1 MDIVGLKNIRKELSQ
16 YNKIP
21 HTLFTGARGT
31 GKTMLS
37 KWIAKQKN
45 KRFIFLTGNTINQKK
60 LTNIF
65 LKLQEGDV
73 ILIDEIHRMT
83 SKVEEVLYQPL
94 NANIFPIT
102 TIDGD
107 NYIINLP
114 QFTLLATTTAT
125 GSVSKP
131 LLSRF
136 KLIFHIPHYSQ
147 NELAQI
153 IQQQGYS
160 AMDSIKIA
168 ENVVTPR
175 EAFNLAYRIKNLKMK
190 VADALEFMD
199 YKNGFNSFERKYL
212 DLLKNIY
219 PQRLSLTSLT
229 FSLQLDKEE
238 VYALEDKLIQRR
250 LININ
255 SRGRGLNI

>member
-1 MDIVGLKNIRKELSQ
+1 MEIVGLKNIRKELS
-16 YNKIP
+16 YYDNIP

-37 KWIAKQKN
+37 KWIANQKN
-45 KRFIFLTGNTINQKK
+45 KRLIFLTGNTINQKK

-65 LKLQEGDV
+65 LKLEEGDI
-73 ILIDEIHRMT
+73 ILIDEIHRMPA
-83 SKVEEVLYQPL
+83 KVEEVLYQPL

-102 TIDGD
+102 TVDGD
-107 NYIINLP
+107 NYIIKLQ

-125 GSVSKP
+125 GSISKP

-136 KLIFHIPHYSQ
+136 ELIFHIPHYSQ
-147 NELAQI
+147 EELAQI
-153 IQQQGYS
+153 IQQQDYS
-160 AMDSIKIA
+160 MVDALKIA
-168 ENVVTPR
+168 ENIVTPR
-175 EAFNLAYRIKNLKMK
+175 EAFNLSNRIKKLKMSVK
-190 VADALEFMD
+190 DALEFMD
-199 YKNGFNSFERKYL
+199 YKDGFNSFERKYL
-212 DLLKNIY
+212 ELLRNIH

-238 VYALEDKLIQRR
+238 VYALEDKLVQRR

-255 SRGRGLNI
+255 SRGRGLAI